1 MKTTGL
7 IFLFLLFFC
16 DSVFAGYRYNSN
28 TRTRDYCSS
37 IISEDGTVSS
47 NKCEDVHVS
56 GDGFTD
62 EGSYFLLTTSKL
74 TYGYTSMTTQQIAV
88 STSYTMV
95 FKAISADPAFST
107 GTLADGKRGQLLTI
121 KITAV
126 NGNGTWTLTPTH
138 KTGFTSLV
146 FEAVGD
152 LITLLYVDDVTGW
165 IQITKESVQSI

>member
-1 MKTTGL
+1 MKTIGL
-7 IFLFLLFFC
+7 IFLFLLFFS
-16 DSVFAGYRYNSN
+16 DSIFAGYRYNSN

-37 IISEDGTVSS
+37 IISEDGSVSATQ
-47 NKCEDVHVS
+47 CQDVHVS

-62 EGSYFLLTTSKL
+62 EGNYFLLTTSRL
-74 TYGYTSMTTQQIAV
+74 TYGYTSMVTQQVAV

-95 FKAISADPAFST
+95 FKAISSDPTYST

-121 KITAV
+121 KITAID
-126 NGNGTWTLTPTH
+126 GNGTWTLTPTT

-152 LITLLYVDDVTGW
+152 LVTLLFVDSTTGW
-165 IQITKESVQSI
+165 IVISQESVQTI